1 MINLSQRQVEKLNEK
16 MLVTQTL
23 FVKISQK
30 LKIHCSKDFY
40 IKKLIFS
47 AFLSEKITNYSQL
60 CNKKNRKNLESHR
73 SLAELANQSNPIE
86 KFGKLLKSCA
96 KLVNKKSFTNI
107 ELFFESQRVVILNFS
122 SKQGS
127 AKIYERF

>member
-1 MINLSQRQVEKLNEK
+1 MINLSQRQVEKSNEK

-40 IKKLIFS
+40 IKKLIFI

-60 CNKKNRKNLESHR
+60 CNKKNRKNIELHR

-107 ELFFESQRVVILNFS
+107 ELFFESQRAVILNFS

-127 AKIYERF
+127 AKIYE

>member
-1 MINLSQRQVEKLNEK
+1 MINLSQRQVEKSNEK

-40 IKKLIFS
+40 IKKLIFI
-47 AFLSEKITNYSQL
+47 AFLSEKISIYSQL
-60 CNKKNRKNLESHR
+60 CNKKNLKSLELHIS
-73 SLAELANQSNPIE
+73 SAELANQSNSIE

-107 ELFFESQRVVILNFS
+107 ELFFESQRAVILNFS

-127 AKIYERF
+127 AKIYE

>member
-1 MINLSQRQVEKLNEK
+1 MINLSQRQVEKSNEK

-40 IKKLIFS
+40 IKKLIFI

-60 CNKKNRKNLESHR
+60 CNKKNRKSLELHIS
-73 SLAELANQSNPIE
+73 SAELANQSNSIE

-127 AKIYERF
+127 AKIYE

>member
-40 IKKLIFS
+40 IKKLIFI

>member
-1 MINLSQRQVEKLNEK
+1 MINLSQRQVEKSNEK

-40 IKKLIFS
+40 IKKLIFI

-127 AKIYERF
+127 AKIYE

>member
-1 MINLSQRQVEKLNEK
+1 MINLSQRQVEKSNEK

-40 IKKLIFS
+40 IKKLIFI
-47 AFLSEKITNYSQL
+47 AFLSEKISNYSQL
-60 CNKKNRKNLESHR
+60 CNKKIRKNLELHIS
-73 SLAELANQSNPIE
+73 SAELASQSNPIE

-107 ELFFESQRVVILNFS
+107 ELFFESQRAVILNFS

-127 AKIYERF
+127 AKIYE

>member
-40 IKKLIFS
+40 IKKLIFI

-127 AKIYERF
+127 AKIYE

>member
-1 MINLSQRQVEKLNEK
+1 MINLSQRQVEKSNEK

-30 LKIHCSKDFY
+30 LKIHRSKDFY
-40 IKKLIFS
+40 IKKLIFI
-47 AFLSEKITNYSQL
+47 AFLSEKISNYSQL
-60 CNKKNRKNLESHR
+60 CNKKNLKSLELHIS
-73 SLAELANQSNPIE
+73 SAELANQSNSIE

-96 KLVNKKSFTNI
+96 KFVNKKSFTNI
-107 ELFFESQRVVILNFS
+107 GLFFDSQRVVILNFS

-127 AKIYERF
+127 AKIYE

>member
-40 IKKLIFS
+40 IKKLIFI

-107 ELFFESQRVVILNFS
+107 ELFFESQRAVILNFS

-127 AKIYERF
+127 AKIYE

>member
-1 MINLSQRQVEKLNEK
+1 MINLSQRQVEKSNEK

-30 LKIHCSKDFY
+30 LKIHRSKDFY
-40 IKKLIFS
+40 IKKLIFI
-47 AFLSEKITNYSQL
+47 AFLSEKISNYSQL
-60 CNKKNRKNLESHR
+60 CNKKIRKNLELHIS
-73 SLAELANQSNPIE
+73 SAELASQSNPIE

-107 ELFFESQRVVILNFS
+107 ELFFESQRAVILNFS

-127 AKIYERF
+127 AKIYE